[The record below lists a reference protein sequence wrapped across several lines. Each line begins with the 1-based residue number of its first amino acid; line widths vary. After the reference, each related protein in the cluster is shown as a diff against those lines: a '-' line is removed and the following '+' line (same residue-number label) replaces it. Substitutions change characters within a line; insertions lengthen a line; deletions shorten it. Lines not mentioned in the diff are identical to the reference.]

1 MAKTHPLVTGLHVFP
16 SKVFAQIIKC
26 SQTNM
31 FEDKCIKQE
40 QGQSKTLILFSIGN
54 WYTYLLKRVLHQFLL
69 NHIILS
75 FAYKSY
81 IYPP

>member
-40 QGQSKTLILFSIGN
+40 QGQSKTLIRFSIGN
-54 WYTYLLKRVLHQFLL
+54 
-69 NHIILS
+69 
-75 FAYKSY
+75 
-81 IYPP
+81 